1 MSDSS
6 SPHGLQ
12 HTRLPCPSLTISW
25 GLFKFMS
32 VESVILSNHLILCCP
47 LLLLPSIFPSIRV
60 FSDESAL
67 CLRWPK
73 YWSFSISPSNE
84 YSGLISFRIGWFDL
98 LVRGT
103 LKRLLPLHSSK
114 ASILWPLAFFMVQL
128 SHPYIATGKTIA
140 FTKQTSVMP
149 TYFSK
154 CQILM
159 ISVRAD
165 TLFLSLLAVLQI
177 FLLEGNV
184 SIRVWRSHV
193 WKLYL
198 WGWKSMPV
206 TGGDYYRK
214 CLFVFY
220 ISVYKRNPCRKHILV
235 IWTHWR
241 K

>member
-1 MSDSS
+1 M
-6 SPHGLQ
+6 
-12 HTRLPCPSLTISW
+12 PS
-25 GLFKFMS
+25 K
-32 VESVILSNHLILCCP
+32 HLILCHP
-47 LLLLPSIFPSIRV
+47 LLPPSIFPSIRV

-103 LKRLLPLHSSK
+103 LKRLILLHSSK

-184 SIRVWRSHV
+184 SIRV
-193 WKLYL
+193 
-198 WGWKSMPV
+198 
-206 TGGDYYRK
+206 
-214 CLFVFY
+214 
-220 ISVYKRNPCRKHILV
+220 
-235 IWTHWR
+235 
-241 K
+241 